1 MPLFVSFVGGEMV
14 RRNGV
19 RGRRDGADAVLF
31 SFVRGEMVLTE
42 NNKYVDA
49 VVSFVG
55 GEMAF
60 KVFL

>member
-1 MPLFVSFVGGEMV
+1 MVFVGGEMV
-14 RRNGV
+14 LT
-19 RGRRDGADAVLF
+19 LF
-31 SFVRGEMVLTE
+31 LFPFVGGEMVLTE

-60 KVFL
+60 KGFL